1 MRAGRL
7 DRRLTLQTRTL
18 AAANARGEKIPS
30 YSTLA
35 TVWGGKRDVSGRE
48 FFASAQLHA
57 EASTR
62 FEIRHRQDLTTVNRV
77 VCDGVTYDVL
87 HIAEIGRR
95 KGLELVCKV
104 VT

>member
-7 DRRLTLQTRTL
+7 DRRLTLQSRTL
-18 AAANARGEKIPS
+18 AAPNARGEKIPS

-35 TVWGGKRDVSGRE
+35 TVWGGRRDVSGRE
-48 FFASAQLHA
+48 FVSAGQLHS

-62 FEIRHRQDLTTVNRV
+62 FEIRYRSDLTPIHRV
-77 VCDGVTYDVL
+77 VCEGVTYDIV
-87 HIAEIGRR
+87 HVAEIGRR

-104 VT
+104 VS

>member
-18 AAANARGEKIPS
+18 ATANAYGEKIAS

-48 FFASAQLHA
+48 FFSAGQLHA

-62 FEIRHRQDLTTVNRV
+62 FEIRYRSDLTAINRV
-77 VCDGVTYDVL
+77 VCDGITYDIA
-87 HIAEIGRR
+87 HIAEIGRNE
-95 KGLELVCKV
+95 GLELVCKV